1 MRHSIIRATFGAIAL
16 IATTGHALAQ
26 AALDFTLDNQTGS
39 TVVMLNVS
47 PAGEMNWGP
56 DFLGSDVLAAGQQ
69 AAVTFPATEAACEW
83 DIRVTYDDGDTG
95 EGGHHAQARG
105 EGHAPERK
113 QPRGSTPVRTGIHPD
128 V

>member
-39 TVVMLNVS
+39 RVVMLNVS

-56 DFLGSDVLAAGQQ
+56 DFLGSDFLAAGEQ
-69 AAVTFPATEAACEW
+69 AAVTFPATEETCEW
-83 DIRVTYDDGDTG
+83 DIRVTYDDDTQT
-95 EGGHHAQARG
+95 ELSRVNLC
-105 EGHAPERK
+105 ET
-113 QPRGSTPVRTGIHPD
+113 STVTLTP
-128 V
+128 